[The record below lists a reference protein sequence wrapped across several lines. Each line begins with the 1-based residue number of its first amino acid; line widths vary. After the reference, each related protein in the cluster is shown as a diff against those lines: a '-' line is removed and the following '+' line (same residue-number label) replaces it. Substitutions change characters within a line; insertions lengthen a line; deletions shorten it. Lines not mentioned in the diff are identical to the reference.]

1 MVNRKNTWFDYANI
15 AFLSL
20 LSLSMLYPF
29 VYMTAVSLSDSAAV
43 LRNEVTV
50 IPKGFTLFSYKAV
63 LSDINVLRGYRN
75 TILYVVLGTAIALA
89 LTALTAYPLSRKG
102 LIFGK
107 SVTLMIVFT
116 MLFSGGIIPTFLV
129 VRSLGIMDTIW
140 AMVLPGALSAWFLFV
155 MRTFFM
161 GIPNELIESG
171 KMDGLNDF
179 GVLLRIVL
187 PLSRSALATISLF
200 VAVGLWNNFMYA
212 LLYLRSENLFPLQV
226 IIRRLLETG
235 LLTGQM
241 NGGDEEMVDQGLK
254 FTTIMVGTL
263 PILLVYPFLQKY
275 FVKGVLIGSVK
286 G

>member
-1 MVNRKNTWFDYANI
+1 MVNRKRTWFDYANI

-20 LSLSMLYPF
+20 LSMSMLYPF

-43 LRNEVTV
+43 LRNEVTI
-50 IPKGFTLFSYKAV
+50 IPKGFTLASYKAV
-63 LSDINVLRGYRN
+63 LSDMQVLRGYRN
-75 TILYVVLGTAIALA
+75 TILYVVLGTVISLA

-102 LIFGK
+102 LVFGK

-116 MLFSGGIIPTFLV
+116 MLFSGGMIPAFLV
-129 VRSLGIMDTIW
+129 VRTFGIMDTIW

-155 MRTFFM
+155 MRTFFI

-187 PLSRSALATISLF
+187 PLSRPALATIGLF
-200 VAVGLWNNFMYA
+200 VAVGLWNNFTSA

-235 LLTGQM
+235 RLSAEM
-241 NGGDEEMVDQGLK
+241 SGDEDMVDQGLK

-263 PILLVYPFLQKY
+263 PILMVYPFLQKY

>member
-1 MVNRKNTWFDYANI
+1 MVNRKMTWFDYANI

-29 VYMTAVSLSDSAAV
+29 LYMTAVSLSESAYV
-43 LRNEVTV
+43 LRNEVT
-50 IPKGFTLFSYKAV
+50 IFPKGFSLSSYKAV
-63 LSDINVLRGYRN
+63 LTDAKVLRGYGN
-75 TILYVVLGTAIALA
+75 TILYVVVGTGISLI
-89 LTALTAYPLSRKG
+89 LTSLTAYPLSRKG

-116 MLFSGGIIPTFLV
+116 MLFTGGMIPTFLV
-129 VRSLGIMDTIW
+129 VRSLGIMDSIW

-187 PLSRSALATISLF
+187 PLSKPALATIGLF

-212 LLYLRSENLFPLQV
+212 LLYLRSESLFPLQV
-226 IIRRLLETG
+226 IIRQMLETG
-235 LLTGQM
+235 RLSGSM
-241 NGGDEEMVDQGLK
+241 GGDEESVDQVLK